1 MSVIA
6 QFKDTC
12 VFPTTAFVFESYL
25 KGDTLLILFKCY
37 HQRPKKSELSGWQLS
52 THKNLLRKKRTLLQ
66 DGRLPKKACQQRGEN
81 QTLNIAKR
89 YRIGRAGLGG
99 WLFMCFCV
107 FLEILWR

>member
-12 VFPTTAFVFESYL
+12 IFPTTAFVFESYL

-52 THKNLLRKKRTLLQ
+52 TRKNFPDEVRKLFFATKKRVNRFR
-66 DGRLPKKACQQRGEN
+66 DKKKVH
-81 QTLNIAKR
+81 T
-89 YRIGRAGLGG
+89 
-99 WLFMCFCV
+99 F
-107 FLEILWR
+107 FL

>member
-37 HQRPKKSELSGWQLS
+37 HQRTKKSELSGWQLS
-52 THKNLLRKKRTLLQ
+52 AHKNFPDEVRKSFLLQ
-66 DGRLPKKACQQRGEN
+66 KNA
-81 QTLNIAKR
+81 
-89 YRIGRAGLGG
+89 
-99 WLFMCFCV
+99 
-107 FLEILWR
+107 

>member
-25 KGDTLLILFKCY
+25 KGDTLLVLFKCY

-52 THKNLLRKKRTLLQ
+52 THKNFPDEVRKLFSRQKKRV
-66 DGRLPKKACQQRGEN
+66 N
-81 QTLNIAKR
+81 
-89 YRIGRAGLGG
+89 
-99 WLFMCFCV
+99 CFCDKKV
-107 FLEILWR
+107 CVNFFATKKCV

>member
-6 QFKDTC
+6 QFKDIC

-52 THKNLLRKKRTLLQ
+52 MRKNFPDKVRKLFSR
-66 DGRLPKKACQQRGEN
+66 PKKTR
-81 QTLNIAKR
+81 K
-89 YRIGRAGLGG
+89 
-99 WLFMCFCV
+99 LFLRQKSVRKF
-107 FLEILWR
+107 FL

>member
-37 HQRPKKSELSGWQLS
+37 HQRPKKSELSGWQNS
-52 THKNLLRKKRTLLQ
+52 TRKNFPDEVRKSFLRQIKCVNHIATKKYI
-66 DGRLPKKACQQRGEN
+66 K
-81 QTLNIAKR
+81 
-89 YRIGRAGLGG
+89 
-99 WLFMCFCV
+99 
-107 FLEILWR
+107 

>member
-52 THKNLLRKKRTLLQ
+52 THKNFPDKVRKSFSRQKSVCKFFFF
-66 DGRLPKKACQQRGEN
+66 DKKSD
-81 QTLNIAKR
+81 
-89 YRIGRAGLGG
+89 
-99 WLFMCFCV
+99 FPDH
-107 FLEILWR
+107 LEIIQIIRKLFRLSGSFPG

>member
-37 HQRPKKSELSGWQLS
+37 HQRPKKSELSGWQNS
-52 THKNLLRKKRTLLQ
+52 TRKNFPDEVRETFFATRKCVNHLLRQMKCVKRVRNKKVH
-66 DGRLPKKACQQRGEN
+66 K
-81 QTLNIAKR
+81 IA
-89 YRIGRAGLGG
+89 I
-99 WLFMCFCV
+99 
-107 FLEILWR
+107 

>member
-37 HQRPKKSELSGWQLS
+37 HQRPKKSELSGWQHP
-52 THKNLLRKKRTLLQ
+52 TRKNFPGRVRKSFSRQ
-66 DGRLPKKACQQRGEN
+66 KKTRKSFSRQKNVR
-81 QTLNIAKR
+81 K
-89 YRIGRAGLGG
+89 
-99 WLFMCFCV
+99 F
-107 FLEILWR
+107 FL